1 VDRQLSD
8 GLVVSTDPARLDVA
22 LVHRWLSDESYWAAG
37 RPRHV
42 VERSLEGS
50 LVLGVYD
57 GSRQVGFGRAVT
69 DAATFAWLCDVYV
82 DEEYRGRGVGGAL
95 VETAVSILQDLGV
108 PRIVLA
114 TRDAHEVYERA
125 GFTPLAAPQRWM
137 EIDRRPGAVAG
148 GA

>member
-1 VDRQLSD
+1 
-8 GLVVSTDPARLDVA
+8 
-22 LVHRWLSDESYWAAG
+22 
-37 RPRHV
+37 
-42 VERSLEGS
+42 
-50 LVLGVYD
+50 
-57 GSRQVGFGRAVT
+57 
-69 DAATFAWLCDVYV
+69 V